1 MRRLLEITVFLVML
15 SSCSPRVIE
24 HIRYQHDTT
33 YVEKVQIDS
42 IYKRD
47 SVYVKEKGDT
57 IYIYKE
63 KIRDRYKFLRDTVRV
78 VKVDS
83 VMVEHVKEVQVEK
96 KLSWWQRWRMNAF
109 PWLLGAVVLLLLWTF
124 RKLIVKLI

>member
-1 MRRLLEITVFLVML
+1 ML

-63 KIRDRYKFLRDTVRV
+63 KIRDRYRFIHDTTRV
-78 VKVDS
+78 VRVDS
-83 VMVEHVKEVQVEK
+83 VTVERIKEVKVEK
-96 KLSWWQRWRMNAF
+96 ELSWWQRSKIGAF
-109 PWLLGAVVLLLLWTF
+109 PWLFGAVVLLLIWTF
-124 RKLIVKLI
+124 RKQILKLIKIFI